1 MTAADAGQAQRFF
14 FVHVMKTAGSAL
26 RSRLIN
32 HFGEAAVYP
41 SEGLDG
47 TDPDLYVSAD
57 LLRERLEAR
66 GDQIRVIT
74 GHFPIRTVD
83 LIEGHVTTVTLL
95 REPVARTL
103 SYLRQQRDDP
113 PVLRF
118 LERRTQPSP
127 YAGRPLDEIHDA
139 LRGLLQTDNH
149 MTRMLSLT
157 PQETLA
163 SLRTR
168 VELDRGHLARAKEA
182 LAGIDAFGIQE
193 HFEQFCDELSARFG
207 WRLGEPETTNTSAP
221 VEVPESLRARIAE
234 DNAFDIALYQFA
246 KQLLDERVR
255 SRGGRETAGV
265 GR

>member
-1 MTAADAGQAQRFF
+1 MTDQPQRYL
-14 FVHVMKTAGSAL
+14 FVHIMKTARSAL

-32 HFGEAAVYP
+32 HFGEAGVYP

-57 LLRERLEAR
+57 LLRERLKAR

-83 LIEGHVTTVTLL
+83 LIEGRVTTVTLL
-95 REPVARTL
+95 REPIARTL

-127 YAGRPLDEIHDA
+127 YAGRPLDEIHNA
-139 LRGLLQTDNH
+139 LRGLLQTNNH
-149 MTRMLSLT
+149 MTRMLSLA
-157 PQETLA
+157 PHEMLA

-168 VELDRGHLARAKEA
+168 VELDRAHLERAKEA
-182 LAGIDAFGIQE
+182 LAGIDAFGLQE
-193 HFEQFCDELSARFG
+193 HFEPFCDELSARFG
-207 WRLGEPETTNTSAP
+207 WRLGEPETMNTSAR
-221 VEVPESLRARIAE
+221 VEIPESLRARIAE
-234 DNAFDIALYQFA
+234 DNALDLELYEFA
-246 KQLLDERVR
+246 KQVLDDRGISR
-255 SRGGRETAGV
+255 SDRQTAGV